1 MIIAPKS
8 VYFPEKIHL
17 YVPQNE
23 NFPKMICPLSSIVAS
38 QMYAFL
44 SSNSPVCQNK
54 GSEIA
59 NLEFEAHENVHKS
72 VFLATERVGIK
83 ICWMISQLWG
93 VRSCPTSFGC
103 EEKILYKQHIVHCT
117 VSTVFFKV
125 VVLVIWLPFVPI
137 RKGQTLP
144 IGLKHPGS
152 FGMAI
157 CYAQPKLN
165 FPRCESSSAYFG
177 FYWRI
182 LFLRVDLN

>member
-72 VFLATERVGIK
+72 VFLATERVGMK
-83 ICWMISQLWG
+83 IC
-93 VRSCPTSFGC
+93 
-103 EEKILYKQHIVHCT
+103 
-117 VSTVFFKV
+117 
-125 VVLVIWLPFVPI
+125 
-137 RKGQTLP
+137 
-144 IGLKHPGS
+144 
-152 FGMAI
+152 
-157 CYAQPKLN
+157 
-165 FPRCESSSAYFG
+165 
-177 FYWRI
+177 
-182 LFLRVDLN
+182 